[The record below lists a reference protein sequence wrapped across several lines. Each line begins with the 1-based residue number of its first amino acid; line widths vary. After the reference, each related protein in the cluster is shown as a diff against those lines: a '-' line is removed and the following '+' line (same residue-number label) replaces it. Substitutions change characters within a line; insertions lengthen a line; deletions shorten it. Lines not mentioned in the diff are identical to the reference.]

1 MEAASPHPDARHVA
15 SPSLWWDGLER
26 DAVAPPLETD
36 TTADIAI
43 IGGGYTGLWTA
54 YFLKQIQPDLD
65 IALVEAKHIGHGAS
79 GRNGGWLMGALEG
92 CDTFTDD
99 SGTLPIEARQ
109 HSGWADCDRHRRLF
123 RGR

>member
-1 MEAASPHPDARHVA
+1 MEAANPQPDAQQVA

-26 DAVAPPLETD
+26 DAVAAPLETD

-79 GRNGGWLMGALEG
+79 R
-92 CDTFTDD
+92 T
-99 SGTLPIEARQ
+99 Q
-109 HSGWADCDRHRRLF
+109 RRLVDGGA
-123 RGR
+123 RRLRCIY